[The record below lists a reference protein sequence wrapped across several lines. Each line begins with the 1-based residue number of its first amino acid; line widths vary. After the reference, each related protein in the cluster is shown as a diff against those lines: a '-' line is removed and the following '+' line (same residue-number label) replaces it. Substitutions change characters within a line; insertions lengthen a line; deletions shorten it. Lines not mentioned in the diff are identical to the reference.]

1 MFNLEQEVVN
11 KTLEIV
17 QNEIKTKNQ
26 LRNYSAMKMPTKQ
39 KMEMFMLNSEN
50 GITQREKAK
59 MSSKLLT
66 NYGRNRKLRANLI
79 E

>member
-66 NYGRNRKLRANLI
+66 NYGRNRKLRANLM